1 MSPYLTQTDDFQLFM
16 LHLKSDNVDAWQGT
30 NNYYLQQCLCHSHE
44 NARVGSIRRKKKN
57 PQLFENLFKY
67 IAGFNK
73 SISAKYHPTVQAFS
87 ALTIHES
94 FNPK

>member
-1 MSPYLTQTDDFQLFM
+1 MHDKVQITITC
-16 LHLKSDNVDAWQGT
+16 SDVFVISMKMPVWVLLG
-30 NNYYLQQCLCHSHE
+30 E
-44 NARVGSIRRKKKN
+44 KKTTKK
-57 PQLFENLFKY
+57 QLFENLFKY

>member
-1 MSPYLTQTDDFQLFM
+1 M
-16 LHLKSDNVDAWQGT
+16 LMHDKVQITITCSDIFVIPMKMPVWVLLG
-30 NNYYLQQCLCHSHE
+30 E
-44 NARVGSIRRKKKN
+44 KKII

>member
-1 MSPYLTQTDDFQLFM
+1 MSLYMTQTDDFQLFM
-16 LHLKSDNVDAWQGT
+16 LRLKSDNVDAWQGT
-30 NNYYLQQCLCHSHE
+30 NNYYLQRCLCHSHE
-44 NARVGSIRRKKKN
+44 NACVGFIRRKKT
-57 PQLFENLFKY
+57 LFENLLKY

-73 SISAKYHPTVQAFS
+73 SISAEYHPTVQAFS

>member
-1 MSPYLTQTDDFQLFM
+1 M
-16 LHLKSDNVDAWQGT
+16 LMHDNVQITITSNDVFVIPLKMPVWVLLG
-30 NNYYLQQCLCHSHE
+30 E
-44 NARVGSIRRKKKN
+44 KKM
-57 PQLFENLFKY
+57 FENLFKY

-73 SISAKYHPTVQAFS
+73 SISAEYHPTVRAFL